1 MRPGDISVNGVLI
14 SDHKIYCS
22 TRPDIETPKRVFQKL
37 TVFGGAGDIIYDDG
51 GYENTPISLSLWMNG
66 TEDDIS
72 SNRRLV
78 NKIFPQAS
86 YLEIIFWFDPT
97 LTYYCYV
104 SDPAKFTNKR
114 MHNGVIDIDLSL
126 SCKPYK
132 RFNQSSGMTEV
143 IKATNNQKIVNNTD
157 EYQLPVIKI
166 TGNGNI
172 SLTLAGTT
180 MRFNNVD
187 DNIIID
193 CEKLYLYKDHY
204 SLAKSRNDRTNDLEF
219 PFIYPQDQNN
229 KNTISWT
236 GNISS
241 VEIRPNWRTLV

>member
-1 MRPGDISVNGVLI
+1 M
-14 SDHKIYCS
+14 
-22 TRPDIETPKRVFQKL
+22 
-37 TVFGGAGDIIYDDG
+37 
-51 GYENTPISLSLWMNG
+51 
-66 TEDDIS
+66 
-72 SNRRLV
+72 
-78 NKIFPQAS
+78 
-86 YLEIIFWFDPT
+86 
-97 LTYYCYV
+97 
-104 SDPAKFTNKR
+104 
-114 MHNGVIDIDLSL
+114 
-126 SCKPYK
+126 
-132 RFNQSSGMTEV
+132 
-143 IKATNNQKIVNNTD
+143 
-157 EYQLPVIKI
+157 PVIKI